1 VSYGW
6 PVKPFDQQHPVRGF
20 FCDPR
25 IGDQGGKSF
34 HFGVDVSAP
43 DGTAVFAVEPGTVRF
58 QGHKTS
64 PSSPPEAPAHTATG
78 TSSRQFAQA
87 SG

>member
-1 VSYGW
+1 MSYGW
-6 PVKPFDQQHPVRGF
+6 PLKPFDQQHPVRGF

-25 IGDQGGKSF
+25 IGDKGGKAF

-43 DGTAVFAVEPGTVRF
+43 DGTAVYAVEGGTCIPKAPR
-58 QGHKTS
+58 TS
-64 PSSPPEAPAHTATG
+64 RSSAPAATTRTATG
-78 TSSRQFAQA
+78 TSFRRCVMA